1 MYSPLVVDKTLH
13 RYHKQGLQFKRRSID
28 ESLTITEKLTAI
40 YNQGK
45 PTRAFTSAEQAF
57 IDSEILLCRADFR
70 YVTERYL
77 YTEMD
82 AGEGG
87 GIGPARLWPSQERA
101 IELISAREEL
111 CYEEFE
117 KHNFCEGIRC
127 VWHKTRQQ
135 GATGLTRLMNGQ
147 RMVFFK
153 YTRSIAASLDEPK
166 VQELYKRDKI
176 LLDNL
181 PFFTKPELGFDVKN
195 QHITLDWTKSTLT
208 YQQANQQAG
217 IGTGQQF
224 DFTHMTE
231 IAMWRG
237 AERLEFDFLPAVP
250 KALST
255 FLLWES
261 TAKVRGDFWY
271 EFTENVRQ
279 KSYGFGNWIY
289 IFTPCYLNTQKNRLI
304 APDAWTPNDVTQR
317 QAALIE
323 TTSPEFCGK
332 KIVPDRHH
340 LYWWEMEYER
350 NRQMGSLAVFLTNYP
365 ATPEQSFQ
373 YAQDAALPIETI
385 EWMRTSVLPGM
396 PYAIDYRENRI

>member
-1 MYSPLVVDKTLH
+1 MYSPLIVDKTLH
-13 RYHKQGLQFKRRSID
+13 GYHKQGFAFKRRSID
-28 ESLTITEKLTAI
+28 ESLTITEKLTEI
-40 YNQGK
+40 HHEGK
-45 PTRAFTSAEQAF
+45 PLRTFTTAEQSF

-70 YVTERYL
+70 YAAERYL
-77 YTEMD
+77 FTEMD

-87 GIGPARLWPSQERA
+87 GVGPAKFWPSQERA
-101 IELISAREEL
+101 LDLIGAREEQ
-111 CYEEFE
+111 CYAEFD
-117 KHNFCEGIRC
+117 KHGFCEGIRA

-147 RMVFFK
+147 QMVFHK

-166 VQELYKRDKI
+166 VYELYKRDKI
-176 LLDNL
+176 LFDNL
-181 PFFTKPELGFDVKN
+181 PFFCKPVLSPDVKS
-195 QHITLDWTKSTLT
+195 QHIGLDKIRSNVT

-231 IAMWRG
+231 IAMWAW

-250 KALST
+250 KALTT

-271 EFTENVRQ
+271 DFTENVRK

-289 IFTPCYLNTQKNRLI
+289 IFTPCYLNVQKNRLI
-304 APDAWTPNDVTQR
+304 APDAWTPNETTQR
-317 QAALIE
+317 QAAVIE
-323 TTSPEFCGK
+323 ATSPEFCGSK
-332 KIVPDRHH
+332 FTPDRHH

-350 NRQMGSLAVFLTNYP
+350 NHRMGSLAVFLTNYP

-373 YAQDAALPIETI
+373 YSTDAALPIETI
-385 EWMRTSVLPGM
+385 EWIRSKTVPGM
-396 PYAIDYRENRI
+396 PYSVDYRENRI